1 MAIEM
6 TSGGIGFAFQH
17 ATLEGKITISVL
29 AVFSLISWTV
39 IVGKFRQLRKAR
51 KQTQRFLAAYSQGT
65 SPLDLY
71 ERKQPFPG
79 SPMYEVYLEACD
91 ELKKQIVKA
100 GGGDRHGTKVL
111 SHHGLSAVRIAIER
125 GMGEA
130 AVDLE
135 SGMIILGTAISG
147 GPFVG
152 LLGTVW
158 GVMDTFSGIARVQQ
172 ASLTA
177 MAPGVAAALIATV
190 AGLLVAI
197 PSLFCYNF
205 LVTRTRA
212 ITLEMD
218 NFSAHLDTIFAT
230 EYLKER
236 KNGDLTG
243 SVDDHLPSAGQE
255 QAYPLT
261 GSAHHGVV

>member
-1 MAIEM
+1 MAIE
-6 TSGGIGFAFQH
+6 TAAGGIGFAFQH

-39 IVGKFRQLRKAR
+39 IVNKFRQLRKAK
-51 KQTQRFLAAYSQGT
+51 KQTERFLAAYAQGA
-65 SPLDLY
+65 SPLELF
-71 ERKQPFPG
+71 ERKLTFAG
-79 SPMYEVYLEACD
+79 SPMFDVYEEACE
-91 ELKKQIVKA
+91 ELKRQMAKY
-100 GGGDRHGTKVL
+100 GGKVPF
-111 SHHGLSAVRIAIER
+111 HGLSAVRIAIER

-130 AVDLE
+130 AVSLE

-190 AGLLVAI
+190 AGLMVAI
-197 PSLFCYNF
+197 PSLFCYNY

-218 NFSAHLDTIFAT
+218 NFAAHLDTIFAT
-230 EYLKER
+230 EYLREKQ
-236 KNGDLTG
+236 NGDLTG
-243 SVDDHLPSAGQE
+243 SIEAHLPSTGQD
-255 QAYPLT
+255 QTYPLT

>member
-1 MAIEM
+1 MAIEV
-6 TSGGIGFAFQH
+6 TAGGIGFAFQH
-17 ATLEGKITISVL
+17 ATLEGRITIGVL

-51 KQTQRFLAAYSQGT
+51 KQTGRFLTAYAQGE
-65 SPLDLY
+65 SPLELF
-71 ERKQPFPG
+71 ERKQAFDG
-79 SPMYEVYLEACD
+79 SPMYDVYTEACE
-91 ELKKQIVKA
+91 ELKKQMVKY
-100 GGGDRHGTKVL
+100 GGKVPV
-111 SHHGLSAVRIAIER
+111 HGLSAVRIAIER

-130 AVDLE
+130 AVELE

-197 PSLFCYNF
+197 PSLFCYNY

-218 NFSAHLDTIFAT
+218 NFAAHLDTIFAT
-230 EYLKER
+230 EYLREK
-236 KNGDLTG
+236 KNGDLADV
-243 SVDDHLPSAGQE
+243 SEAHLSAGQE

-261 GSAHHGVV
+261 GSTHHGVV